1 MRTTLI
7 VSLVIAVIMVI
18 FALLNGQLVSVNLL
32 FFRTEGAL
40 ALVIILTFVIGVGAG
55 VLGMLPSQIKSQ
67 QRVRDLEKQLR
78 RIDDARSEAQRRPE
92 RGAPHA

>member
-18 FALLNGQLVSVNLL
+18 FALLNGRVVDVNLL

-40 ALVIILTFVIGVGAG
+40 ALVIILTFVIGVAAG
-55 VLGMLPSQIKSQ
+55 VLGMLPSQFKSQ

-78 RIDDARSEAQRRPE
+78 RIDEARSEAQPRPE
-92 RGAPHA
+92 RGAART